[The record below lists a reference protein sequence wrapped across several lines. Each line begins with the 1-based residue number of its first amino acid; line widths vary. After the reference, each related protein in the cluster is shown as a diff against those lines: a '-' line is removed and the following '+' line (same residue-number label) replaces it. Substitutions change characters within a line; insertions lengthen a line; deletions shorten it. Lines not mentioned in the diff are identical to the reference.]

1 MIIREAIESELPV
14 IRELR
19 IKAYQEHAQKIPED
33 HWKVLKQSI
42 ASDADIQSGADC
54 IVAEIDGKIV
64 GSVALFPP
72 KTDAYKGLV
81 DELDHPEIRMLA
93 VSEKARGKGVA
104 SALIAECIQRA
115 KANGF
120 QTIGLHTAD
129 FMESA
134 IQLYER
140 LGFDRLPKYDFEPSN
155 DGIIV
160 KAFQLTI
167 Q

>member
-19 IKAYQEHAQKIPED
+19 INAYQEHTQKIPED

-42 ASDADIQSGADC
+42 SSDADTQSGADC

-93 VSEKARGKGVA
+93 VSKKDRGKGVA

-115 KANGF
+115 EANGF